1 MSDKYPPE
9 SGRRRFVKGV
19 VGSSALSATAAG
31 SGMVLNS
38 ATSSTGVGGGSVEY
52 VGIQNTDGPAPRGL
66 PIIPIEIT
74 DDGTLKGR
82 WPEVK
87 TETRR
92 DGTEV
97 KVAKEDVGGFTYDSK
112 WFQYCG
118 VQTLPGTQPT
128 TDADN
133 TFRVK
138 GGYEWARD
146 LEKESPVK
154 VEHFSDYKEWGN
166 GIGKSGIGMPLN
178 ATWRNVEDGRA
189 LSVEI
194 MRSTR
199 VSKMVNGEGKYS
211 DLAGD
216 VRSFLEA
223 ATEKDFIAWLD
234 KCTHF
239 CCVPG
244 FKSAEYPGAED
255 AVYCQCHQSI
265 YDPFS
270 PVKNQ
275 FVALPRTD

>member
-19 VGSSALSATAAG
+19 VGSSALSAVAAG
-31 SGMVLNS
+31 SGMVFNS

-66 PIIPIEIT
+66 PIIPIDIT
-74 DDGTLKGR
+74 DDGVLTGR

-97 KVAKEDVGGFTYDSK
+97 KVARESVGGLTYDSK

-118 VQTLPGTQPT
+118 VQSLPGAQPDA
-128 TDADN
+128 DADN

-138 GGYEWARD
+138 GGYSWASD
-146 LEKESPVK
+146 LESGAEVT
-154 VEHFSDYKEWGN
+154 VDQFDAYEEWGN
-166 GIGKSGIGMPLN
+166 GIGDSGIGMPLN
-178 ATWRNVEDGRA
+178 ATWRNVEDGRP

-194 MRSTR
+194 LRSTE
-199 VSKMVNGEGKYS
+199 VSKMVAGEGEYGS
-211 DLAGD
+211 LSGD
-216 VRSFLEA
+216 VRSFLDA
-223 ATEKDFIAWLD
+223 ATEKDFIAWLN

-244 FKSAEYPGAED
+244 FKTSDYPGAENG
-255 AVYCQCHQSI
+255 VYCQCHQSI

-275 FVALPRTD
+275 FVALPRVE